1 MAFQLEK
8 KFQALFPDGD
18 MIRAASMSDEDICII
33 LTEKGNVFR
42 FHVKTEETE
51 HLFETNPPSYPSGFD
66 IGAAASIYTM
76 DDIVVLVN
84 DFKTCGFVW
93 NGQESYLLRLQRE
106 DYYACHSKYPIA
118 LFQRNGAPHL
128 IFSTEWNHLQIAN
141 LTTRQVLTADK
152 SLIEDGAEERHLQF
166 CKEYG
171 EGNRLFWP
179 RKFDYFFGRLILS
192 PDRRRFLSAGWV
204 WGSQDCYML
213 FDVEDFLNNHR
224 IKGTPI
230 FQGEHLGRAACFLD
244 DNTIAVLYKE
254 DLDDWEWEEKAS
266 SSPSMPFRMPSWTIR
281 LCPLPAQSS
290 FSGNASNTDSLSPDG
305 EPSCI
310 ALDEDWDLS
319 TADLYYHSRHNCFF
333 LFSDTIGLAA
343 ISMEGRTLYHNPEFI
358 TQKYEEN
365 TDCFLTYD
373 ANRLSAWHF
382 LK

>member
-8 KFQALFPDGD
+8 KFQALFPDGNV
-18 MIRAASMSDEDICII
+18 IRAASMSDEDTCII

-152 SLIEDGAEERHLQF
+152 SLI
-166 CKEYG
+166 
-171 EGNRLFWP
+171 
-179 RKFDYFFGRLILS
+179 FDYFFGRLILS

-305 EPSCI
+305 EPSYI
-310 ALDEDWDLS
+310 ALDNDWDLS

-333 LFSDTIGLAA
+333 LFSDMIGLAV